1 MTKREEYATYR
12 AATPTTVE
20 AAAGADMFFVIT
32 GSTTAGQRIQVRKI
46 RVTGDTL
53 TTLAVGGIVVEK
65 WSTAPTGGTAT
76 ALTQV
81 PLNSAFPAGAA
92 NLCQVYTA
100 APTEGTLVGTVA
112 VSRHILKS
120 STVVDGA
127 PFSEVEFVFGDLD
140 ECSPVVLND
149 DTQALS
155 LAFSAAPASAVT
167 LSVEVE
173 WTQKTG
179 G

>member
-1 MTKREEYATYR
+1 M
-12 AATPTTVE
+12 
-20 AAAGADMFFVIT
+20 
-32 GSTTAGQRIQVRKI
+32 S
-46 RVTGDTL
+46 GDTL

-65 WSTAPTGGTAT
+65 WSTAPTGGTEV

-92 NLCQVYTA
+92 TLCQVYTA

-112 VSRHILKS
+112 VNRHVLKS
-120 STVVDGA
+120 ATVVDGA
-127 PFSEVEFVFGDLD
+127 PFSDVEFDFGDLD
-140 ECSPVVLND
+140 QSSPVVLNSSA
-149 DTQALS
+149 QALS
-155 LAFSAAPASAVT
+155 LAFSAAPATAVT